1 MKFTSKPKDQ
11 PALSLEDKIRATQD
25 ACDKYI
31 DGKAEEL
38 KQQAPEV
45 PFLVLRNVLTAR
57 SNNCAC
63 AAALHNLSLE
73 D

>member
-1 MKFTSKPKDQ
+1 MKFTKKETMPV
-11 PALSLEDKIRATQD
+11 ALDDRIRAVQ
-25 ACDKYI
+25 AECDKYI
-31 DGKAEEL
+31 DSKAEEL

-57 SNNCAC
+57 SNGCAC
-63 AAALHNLSLE
+63 AAALNQIALE